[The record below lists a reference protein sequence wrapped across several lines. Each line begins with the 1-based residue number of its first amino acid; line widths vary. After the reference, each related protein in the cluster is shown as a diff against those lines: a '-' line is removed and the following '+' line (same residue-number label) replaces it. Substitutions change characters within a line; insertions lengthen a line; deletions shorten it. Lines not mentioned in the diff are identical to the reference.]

1 VQSVAQIAF
10 QNAILKIES
19 KKRRARQS
27 RSFLFL
33 RPEAFMGTRTKRAAP
48 PEDLSELRRK
58 ITELVAQ
65 NAVPMVQQ
73 AIDAVREEG
82 QYQAMKYLFE
92 MVGLYPAIA
101 QEDSASQE
109 SLAQILLDQL
119 GLRDIQA
126 GKQASHSRTEV
137 TDRHPVK

>member
-1 VQSVAQIAF
+1 
-10 QNAILKIES
+10 
-19 KKRRARQS
+19 
-27 RSFLFL
+27 
-33 RPEAFMGTRTKRAAP
+33 MGTRTKRAAP

>member
-19 KKRRARQS
+19 KKRRARLS
-27 RSFLFL
+27 RPFLFS
-33 RPEAFMGTRTKRAAP
+33 RFEASMGTRTKQAAP

-65 NAVPMVQQ
+65 NAVPMVQE

-119 GLRDIQA
+119 GLTHIQPD
-126 GKQASHSRTEV
+126 KHASHSRTEV
-137 TDRHPVK
+137 TDRNPVK

>member
-19 KKRRARQS
+19 KKRRARLS
-27 RSFLFL
+27 RPFLFS
-33 RPEAFMGTRTKRAAP
+33 RFEASMGTRTKQAAA

-65 NAVPMVQQ
+65 NAVAMVQE
-73 AIDAVREEG
+73 AVDAVREEG

-119 GLRDIQA
+119 GLAHIQP
-126 GKQASHSRTEV
+126 GKHASHSRTEV